1 MNTSPLYEQ
10 RLAAPLVK
18 KDFVIGEK
26 LCNYEL
32 YITEI
37 LNASPWM
44 AKHYVL
50 PFVPPESESNGE
62 CDAYAGD
69 YGLDYKLIAS
79 KTALQA
85 RSILSMQVSKAANG
99 LTFFHAPKRSE
110 GMDITRIAQALRGK
124 TIEELLVAQAN
135 TSKKQGID
143 NDIKQYMETIMVKK
157 NLLLFFPYL
166 FKFDEP
172 RELMDDI
179 ETIVASINED
189 FAVSLDYRAKFYP
202 ALDTFFVFIYK
213 AYFALCKWK
222 DDGLSLLD
230 IIHIEKS
237 ETFMHLV
244 LDYCDEFSEMYDAF
258 LQELDK
264 RDKER

>member
-10 RLAAPLVK
+10 LLSAPLVK

-143 NDIKQYMETIMVKK
+143 NDIKQYIKREVKYLPVYTSVMSISGCTVFSYLSIVFPILIVHVFLYCFCDFNSHTIG
-157 NLLLFFPYL
+157 
-166 FKFDEP
+166 E
-172 RELMDDI
+172 
-179 ETIVASINED
+179 
-189 FAVSLDYRAKFYP
+189 
-202 ALDTFFVFIYK
+202 FFVHYALRFFCCFKKARWIY
-213 AYFALCKWK
+213 
-222 DDGLSLLD
+222 
-230 IIHIEKS
+230 
-237 ETFMHLV
+237 
-244 LDYCDEFSEMYDAF
+244 FSITD
-258 LQELDK
+258 
-264 RDKER
+264 RD